1 MDDSRLQNA
10 MAAASVESGKAM
22 GSAMKQDSK
31 DEGTI
36 ELFKLNQVW
45 YKMPPTLSLVSK
57 RCITRCNFQQVGYGG
72 VGQAL
77 YQQTASCIF
86 NTGEFHVNGKTSY
99 LVIQAGIDKSRSDLN
114 GTTGIFNTTLLAE
127 PLASKAKLSTHA
139 LLGQGGIMNIFEEI
153 TFISASGTECDR
165 QQNKGLQVSHVQR
178 NRYPLD
184 WYDTA
189 GELQGVPGGSYQ
201 DCYDSKGWPGWTVT
215 GTGAIYSPW
224 LMPIRNQGTQDWS
237 AQIIDTLA
245 GIGNTNVARY
255 DLYPSTR
262 FDNVKFDGRRATGS
276 FDVSFDSSSVAQPTA
291 TGANLPPVGGVH
303 WVAEEAFYFVVPM
316 SELLG
321 LFKPYMDA
329 LIPSQV
335 LAGARLEIRFKNM
348 IEALI
353 ATGPSFAGNTVAS
366 NANMSNNT
374 NAITNAGTFLNAMQ
388 IYNIYF
394 LLDSYQLNEGT
405 LRRLNEAAASNDGL
419 MLMYDTWDW
428 TQTQPSGLSFEAQ
441 VSQARSRILR
451 SFCVIRDSLCRTDP
465 FANSLA
471 SEAIINRKNASNR
484 FYDFGDNTQFPSAT
498 TTNSQQLLVNN
509 YQAVLGSLYF
519 PQQPLGTAEEYCM
532 NSYYM
537 WCRST
542 QDLNE
547 NNAVSWTDFVG
558 ANGYNMYNQTANAQI
573 GANTA
578 IAPVATLN
586 TTTYATPTL
595 WTDGHPIGA
604 PTAGTFSPDVRS
616 SSSSTAMW
624 AINYGSATFGFVAER
639 SQLLQLSGLPISN
652 ARLLRHRFNLNYD
665 PFSKT
670 FRVVDAFT
678 EYTRALKVFLGGR
691 CVVRE

>member
-31 DEGTI
+31 DEGAI

-57 RCITRCNFQQVGYGG
+57 RCITQCNFQQVGYGG
-72 VGQAL
+72 VGQPL

-99 LVIQAGIDKSRSDLN
+99 LVIQAGIDKSRSDLAS
-114 GTTGIFNTTLLAE
+114 IWSALLVE
-127 PLASKAKLSTHA
+127 PLLSKAKLSTHA

-153 TFISASGTECDR
+153 TFLSASGTECDR
-165 QQNKGLQVSHVQR
+165 QQNKGLQAAHVQR

-184 WYDTA
+184 WYNTA
-189 GELQGVPGGSYQ
+189 GELQGVPGGSYE
-201 DCYDSKGWPGWTVT
+201 DCYDSKGLSAWTVT
-215 GTGAIYSPW
+215 GTGTIYSPW

-237 AQIIDTLA
+237 AAVVDALD
-245 GIGNTNVARY
+245 GVGNTNVN
-255 DLYPSTR
+255 DPLVYPATQY
-262 FDNVKFDGRRATGS
+262 DNVRFKGQRYVGS
-276 FDVSFDSSSVAQPTA
+276 FDVSFDSSAVAQPA
-291 TGANLPPVGGVH
+291 DLLSNPARIGGVH
-303 WVAEEAFYFVVPM
+303 AVAEEAFYFIVPM

-321 LFKPYMDA
+321 MFKPYMDA

-335 LAGARLEIRFKNM
+335 LAGGRLEIRFKNM
-348 IEALI
+348 IEAMI
-353 ATGPSFAGNTVAS
+353 ATGPAFSAPAVAS
-366 NANMSNNT
+366 VPNLRLNT
-374 NAITNAGTFLNAMQ
+374 PALTNAGTFLNAMQ

-428 TQTQPSGLSFEAQ
+428 TQTQPNGTSFEAQ

-471 SEAIINRKNASNR
+471 SEAVINRRNAESR
-484 FYDFGDNTQFPSAT
+484 FYDLGDNSTFPSAT
-498 TTNSQQLLVNN
+498 TTDSHQLLVNN

-519 PQQPLGTAEEYCM
+519 PQQPLTTAEQYCM

-542 QDLNE
+542 QDNNE
-547 NNAVSWTDFVG
+547 TNAISYTDFVG
-558 ANGYNMYNQTANAQI
+558 ANGYNMYDQTTD
-573 GANTA
+573 TA
-578 IAPVATLN
+578 IAPINQAGLGTL
-586 TTTYATPTL
+586 Y
-595 WTDGHPIGA
+595 TDGHAFGA
-604 PTAGTFSPDVRS
+604 AAAGTTRPNVRES
-616 SSSSTAMW
+616 LGITPNW
-624 AINYGSATFGFVAER
+624 AINYGSATFGFIAER

-652 ARLLRHRFNLNYD
+652 ARLLRHRFNLNYA
-665 PFSKT
+665 PFSTT